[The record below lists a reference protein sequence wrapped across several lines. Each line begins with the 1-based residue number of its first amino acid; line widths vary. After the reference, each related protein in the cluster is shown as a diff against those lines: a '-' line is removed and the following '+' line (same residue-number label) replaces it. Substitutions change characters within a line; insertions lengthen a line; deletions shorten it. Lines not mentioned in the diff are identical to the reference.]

1 MPACTYQR
9 KEAKPALPDL
19 WQEYQYLV
27 KLCERCSHT
36 EGLFMGRNTS
46 VSLGNHFT
54 DFVDERVK
62 AGRYA
67 SASEA
72 VRAGMRLLERE
83 ETKLELLRRTLA
95 TGEAELDQGHG
106 LDGEAVMNRLIG

>member
-1 MPACTYQR
+1 
-9 KEAKPALPDL
+9 
-19 WQEYQYLV
+19 
-27 KLCERCSHT
+27 
-36 EGLFMGRNTS
+36 MGRNTS

-72 VRAGMRLLERE
+72 VRAGMRLLEQE
-83 ETKLELLRRTLA
+83 ETKLDLLRKTLA
-95 TGEAELDQGHG
+95 TGEAELDQGRG